1 MHLRLFSFD
10 SSNDF
15 GHRVAESLQTD
26 PYQPLTDKDERCF
39 EDGECYVASLE
50 NVRGAD
56 CFVINS
62 CYSDNEES
70 VNDKLMKMWTFIG
83 SLKDAS
89 AGRVTAVMPYFP
101 YARQDRKTSS
111 RAPITTKY
119 IAQLFES
126 VGTNRILTID
136 AHNPTALQNA
146 FKINV
151 DLLEAAG
158 LFAKYIANEIKSKKF
173 GISSPKNT
181 LAVMSDVGGMTRV
194 RRFRKILA
202 SCLFVEEEDIDI
214 ACMDKLHQN
223 NGEITGE
230 RIIGNVKGKS
240 IIVLDDMIASGKTI
254 FECAQASEA
263 AGANSIEAVCA
274 THGLFVGKANKYL
287 DHPFV
292 KRLVIT
298 DTIKPFR
305 ISNDK
310 IKGKLVCLGT
320 AELFAEAIMRTH
332 RSESISDLIENGF
345 HSLETIS

>member
-1 MHLRLFSFD
+1 MQLRLFTFD
-10 SSNDF
+10 SCNDF
-15 GHRVAESLQTD
+15 GNRVSESLQVD
-26 PYQPLTDKDERCF
+26 PYQPLTTKEEKCF
-39 EDGECYVASLE
+39 DDGECYVASLE

-62 CYSDNEES
+62 CYSDNKES

-89 AGRVTAVMPYFP
+89 AGRVTAVLPYFP
-101 YARQDRKTSS
+101 YARQDRKTNS

-119 IAQLFES
+119 VAKLFES
-126 VGTNRILTID
+126 VGANRILTID

-146 FKINV
+146 FGINV

-158 LFAKYIANEIKSKKF
+158 LFAKYIASQIKANKF
-173 GISSPKNT
+173 GVASPKNT
-181 LAVMSDVGGMTRV
+181 LSILSDVGGMTRV
-194 RRFRKILA
+194 RRFRKVLA
-202 SCLFVEEEDIDI
+202 SSLFLEEEDIDI
-214 ACMDKLHQN
+214 ACMDKLHTN
-223 NGEITGE
+223 SGEITAE
-230 RIIGNVKGKS
+230 RIVGNVKGKR

-254 FECAQASEA
+254 YECAQASEA
-263 AGANSIEAVCA
+263 AGALSIEAVCA
-274 THGLFVGKANKYL
+274 THGLFVGKANSYL

-298 DTIKPFR
+298 DTILPFR
-305 ISNDK
+305 LTNVSLAN
-310 IKGKLVCLGT
+310 KLVVLGT

-345 HSLETIS
+345 HSLEMIS

>member
-1 MHLRLFSFD
+1 MQLRLFTFD
-10 SSNDF
+10 NCNDF
-15 GHRVAESLQTD
+15 GNRVAESLQVD
-26 PYQPLTDKDERCF
+26 PYQPLAAKEEKCF
-39 EDGECYVASLE
+39 DDGECYAASLE

-62 CYSDNEES
+62 CYSETSES

-89 AGRVTAVMPYFP
+89 AGRVTAVLPYFP
-101 YARQDRKTSS
+101 YARQDRKTAS

-119 IAQLFES
+119 VAQLFES

-158 LFAKYIANEIKSKKF
+158 LFAKYIANEIKSNKF
-173 GISSPKNT
+173 WVSSPKDT
-181 LAVMSDVGGMTRV
+181 LTVMSDVGGMTRV
-194 RRFRKILA
+194 RRFRKVLA
-202 SCLFVEEEDIDI
+202 SCLFVEEDDIDI
-214 ACMDKLHQN
+214 ACIDKLHKN
-223 NGEITGE
+223 SGEITAE
-230 RIIGNVKGKS
+230 RIIGNVKGKR

-254 FECAQASEA
+254 YECAQASEA
-263 AGANSIEAVCA
+263 AGALSIEAVCA
-274 THGLFVGKANKYL
+274 THGLFVGKANTYL

-292 KRLVIT
+292 KRIVT
-298 DTIKPFR
+298 ADTIKPFR
-305 ISNDK
+305 LTNPK
-310 IKGKLVCLGT
+310 LKTKLVSLGT

-345 HSLETIS
+345 HSLETVV